1 LIFII
6 ELIKMVNVVMFSE
19 NELSNIKREMAKL
32 KNTVVLKLFTDFKTQ
47 EDGSKLR
54 KCMTC
59 EGTYEL
65 LKILEEF
72 SNGKLNVIEIST
84 EENVEEAEKHNVSRI
99 PAILFVD
106 ENDKEIIRY
115 LAHPTGSEFVPFL
128 NSIQYF
134 SGVRPYY
141 ADQIITH
148 LKKIK
153 KSKMKIFITPTCP
166 YCPMTVPVL
175 TLFAIVSKGK
185 ITAEVIDV
193 NLNPDLGRKYQVQGV
208 PHTVI
213 NEKDNIIG
221 QFTPQD
227 LLDKLVGSK
236 GRDFGGMYA

>member
-1 LIFII
+1 
-6 ELIKMVNVVMFSE
+6 MFSP
-19 NELSNIKREMAKL
+19 NELNNIKREMAKL
-32 KNTVVLKLFTDFKTQ
+32 KNTVVLKLFTDFRTQ
-47 EDGSKLR
+47 EDGSKVR
-54 KCMTC
+54 KCMAC

-65 LKILEEF
+65 LKTLADY
-72 SNGKLNVIEIST
+72 SNGKLIIEEIST
-84 EENVEEAEKHNVSRI
+84 EENEEEAIKFNVSRI

-106 ENDKEIIRY
+106 EDEKEIIRY

-148 LKKIK
+148 LEKIK
-153 KSKMKIFITPTCP
+153 KSNMKIFITPTCP
-166 YCPMTVPVL
+166 YCPATVPVL

-185 ITAEVIDV
+185 ITSEIIDV
-193 NLNPDLGRKYQVQGV
+193 NLNPDIGRKYQVQGV
-208 PHTVI
+208 PMTVI
-213 NEKDNIIG
+213 NEKEIIQG
-221 QFTPQD
+221 MFSPQD

>member
-1 LIFII
+1 
-6 ELIKMVNVVMFSE
+6 MS
-19 NELSNIKREMAKL
+19 KL
-32 KNTVVLKLFTDFKTQ
+32 KNKVVLKLFTDFKTQ
-47 EDGSKLR
+47 EDGSKIR
-54 KCMTC
+54 KCMAC
-59 EGTYEL
+59 EGAYEL
-65 LKILEEF
+65 LKVLEDY
-72 SNGKLNVIEIST
+72 SNGKLEVVEIST
-84 EENVEEAEKHNVSRI
+84 EENEEEAEKFNVERI

-153 KSKMKIFITPTCP
+153 KSNMKIFITPTCP
-166 YCPMTVPVL
+166 YCPATVPVL
-175 TLFAIVSKGK
+175 TLFSIVSKGK
-185 ITAEVIDV
+185 ISSEIIDV
-193 NLNPDLGRKYQVQGV
+193 NLNPDIGMKYQVQGV

-213 NEKDNIIG
+213 NEKDSIIG

-236 GRDFGGMYA
+236 GRDFGGMYS

>member
-1 LIFII
+1 
-6 ELIKMVNVVMFSE
+6 MFSP
-19 NELSNIKREMAKL
+19 NELNNIKREMAKL
-32 KNTVVLKLFTDFKTQ
+32 KDTVVLKLFTDFKTQ
-47 EDGSKLR
+47 EDGSKVR
-54 KCMTC
+54 KCMAC
-59 EGTYEL
+59 EGTYDL
-65 LKILEEF
+65 LKTLADY
-72 SNGKLNVIEIST
+72 SNGKLIIEEIST
-84 EENVEEAEKHNVSRI
+84 DENEEEAIKFNVSRI

-106 ENDKEIIRY
+106 ENEKEILRY

-153 KSKMKIFITPTCP
+153 KSNMKIFITPTCP
-166 YCPMTVPVL
+166 YCPATVPVL

-185 ITAEVIDV
+185 ITSEIIDV

-208 PHTVI
+208 PMTVI
-213 NEKDNIIG
+213 NEKEIIQG
-221 QFTPQD
+221 MFSPQD

>member
-1 LIFII
+1 
-6 ELIKMVNVVMFSE
+6 MFSE
-19 NELSNIKREMAKL
+19 NELNNIKREMSKL

-47 EDGSKLR
+47 KDGSKLR
-54 KCMTC
+54 KCMAC
-59 EGTYEL
+59 EGTYDL
-65 LKILEEF
+65 LKTLVEF
-72 SNGKLNVIEIST
+72 SNGKLKIEEIST
-84 EENVEEAEKHNVSRI
+84 EENEEETEKYKVSRI

-153 KSKMKIFITPTCP
+153 ESNMKIFITPTCP

-175 TLFAIVSKGK
+175 TLFSIVSKGK
-185 ITAEVIDV
+185 ISSEIIDV
-193 NLNPDLGRKYQVQGV
+193 NLNPDMGKKYQVQGV
-208 PHTVI
+208 PMTVI
-213 NEKDNIIG
+213 EMKGMKDEIIHG
-221 QFTPQD
+221 MFTPQD

-236 GRDFGGMYA
+236 EREFGGMYA

>member
-1 LIFII
+1 
-6 ELIKMVNVVMFSE
+6 MFSP
-19 NELSNIKREMAKL
+19 NELNNIKREMAKL
-32 KNTVVLKLFTDFKTQ
+32 KDTVVLKLFTDFKTQ
-47 EDGSKLR
+47 EDGSKVR
-54 KCMTC
+54 KCMAC

-65 LKILEEF
+65 LKTLADY
-72 SNGKLNVIEIST
+72 SNGKLIIEEIST
-84 EENVEEAEKHNVSRI
+84 EENEEEAIKFNVSRI

-106 ENDKEIIRY
+106 ENEKEIIRY

-153 KSKMKIFITPTCP
+153 KSNMKIFITSTCP
-166 YCPMTVPVL
+166 YCPATVPVL

-185 ITAEVIDV
+185 ITSEIIDV
-193 NLNPDLGRKYQVQGV
+193 NLNPDIGRKYQVQGV
-208 PHTVI
+208 PMTII
-213 NEKDNIIG
+213 NEKEIIQG
-221 QFTPQD
+221 MFSPQD

>member
-1 LIFII
+1 
-6 ELIKMVNVVMFSE
+6 
-19 NELSNIKREMAKL
+19 
-32 KNTVVLKLFTDFKTQ
+32 LFTDFKTQ
-47 EDGSKLR
+47 KDGSKLR
-54 KCMTC
+54 KCMAC
-59 EGTYEL
+59 EGTYDL
-65 LKILEEF
+65 LKTLVEF
-72 SNGKLNVIEIST
+72 SNGKLKVEEIST
-84 EENVEEAEKHNVSRI
+84 EENEEEAEKYKVSRI

-153 KSKMKIFITPTCP
+153 EANMKIFITPTCP

-185 ITAEVIDV
+185 ISSEVIDV
-193 NLNPDLGRKYQVQGV
+193 NLNPDMGKKYQVQGV
-208 PHTVI
+208 PMTVI
-213 NEKDNIIG
+213 NEKDVIHG
-221 QFTPQD
+221 MFTPQD

-236 GRDFGGMYA
+236 NRDFGGMYA

>member
-1 LIFII
+1 
-6 ELIKMVNVVMFSE
+6 MFSE
-19 NELSNIKREMAKL
+19 NELNNIKREMSKL

-47 EDGSKLR
+47 KDGSKLR
-54 KCMTC
+54 KCMAC
-59 EGTYEL
+59 EGTYDL
-65 LKILEEF
+65 LKTLVEF
-72 SNGKLNVIEIST
+72 SNGKLKVEEIST
-84 EENVEEAEKHNVSRI
+84 EENEEETEKYKVSRI

-141 ADQIITH
+141 ADQIVTH

-153 KSKMKIFITPTCP
+153 ESNMKIFITPTCP

-175 TLFAIVSKGK
+175 TLFSIVSKGK
-185 ITAEVIDV
+185 ISSEVIDV
-193 NLNPDLGRKYQVQGV
+193 NLNPDMGMKYKVQGV
-208 PHTVI
+208 PMTVI
-213 NEKDNIIG
+213 EMKGMKDEIIHG
-221 QFTPQD
+221 MFTPQD

-236 GRDFGGMYA
+236 EREFGGMYA

>member
-1 LIFII
+1 
-6 ELIKMVNVVMFSE
+6 MVNLIMFSE
-19 NELSNIKREMAKL
+19 NELNNIKREMAKL
-32 KNTVVLKLFTDFKTQ
+32 KNSVVLKLFTDFKTQ
-47 EDGSKLR
+47 ADGSKLR
-54 KCMTC
+54 KCMAC

-65 LKILEEF
+65 LKTLREL
-72 SNGKLNVIEIST
+72 SNGKLIIKELST
-84 EENVEEAEKHNVSRI
+84 EENAEEAEKYNISRI

-106 ENDKEIIRY
+106 ENDQEIIRY

-185 ITAEVIDV
+185 ISAEVIDV
-193 NLNPDLGRKYQVQGV
+193 NLNPDLGMKYQVQGV
-208 PHTVI
+208 PHTVV
-213 NEKDNIIG
+213 NETDNIIG

-236 GRDFGGMYA
+236 ERDFGGMYA

>member
-1 LIFII
+1 
-6 ELIKMVNVVMFSE
+6 MFSE
-19 NELSNIKREMAKL
+19 NELNNIKREMSKL

-47 EDGSKLR
+47 KDGSKLR
-54 KCMTC
+54 KCMSC

-65 LKILEEF
+65 LETLVEF
-72 SNGKLNVIEIST
+72 SNGKLKVEEIST
-84 EENVEEAEKHNVSRI
+84 EENEEEAEKYKVSRI

-115 LAHPTGSEFVPFL
+115 LAHPTGSELPPFL

-153 KSKMKIFITPTCP
+153 KSNMKIFITPTCP
-166 YCPMTVPVL
+166 YCPATVPVL
-175 TLFAIVSKGK
+175 TLFSIVSNGK
-185 ITAEVIDV
+185 ISSEVIDV
-193 NLNPDLGRKYQVQGV
+193 NLNPDMGKKYQVQGV
-208 PHTVI
+208 PMTVI
-213 NEKDNIIG
+213 NEKDVIHG
-221 QFTPQD
+221 MFTPQD

>member
-1 LIFII
+1 VFSDS
-6 ELIKMVNVVMFSE
+6 ELNS
-19 NELSNIKREMAKL
+19 IKREMSKL
-32 KNTVVLKLFTDFKTQ
+32 KNKVVLKLFTDFKTQ
-47 EDGSKLR
+47 EDGSKVR
-54 KCMTC
+54 KCMAC
-59 EGTYEL
+59 EGAYEL
-65 LKILEEF
+65 LKVLEDY
-72 SNGKLNVIEIST
+72 SNGKLEVEEIST
-84 EENVEEAEKHNVSRI
+84 EENEEEAEKFNVERI

-153 KSKMKIFITPTCP
+153 KSNMKIFITPTCP
-166 YCPMTVPVL
+166 YCPATVPVL
-175 TLFAIVSKGK
+175 TLFSIVSKGK
-185 ITAEVIDV
+185 ISSEIIDV
-193 NLNPDLGRKYQVQGV
+193 NLNPDIGMKYQVQGV

-213 NEKDNIIG
+213 NEKDSIIG

-236 GRDFGGMYA
+236 GRDFGGMYS

>member
-1 LIFII
+1 
-6 ELIKMVNVVMFSE
+6 MD
-19 NELSNIKREMAKL
+19 KL
-32 KNTVVLKLFTDFKTQ
+32 KNKVVLKLFTDFRTQ

-54 KCMTC
+54 KCMAC
-59 EGTYEL
+59 EGAYEL
-65 LKILEEF
+65 LKVLEEY
-72 SNGKLNVIEIST
+72 SNGKLEVEEIST
-84 EENVEEAEKHNVSRI
+84 EENEEEAEKFNVQRI

-115 LAHPTGSEFVPFL
+115 LAYPTGSEFVPFL

-153 KSKMKIFITPTCP
+153 KSNMKIFITSTCP
-166 YCPMTVPVL
+166 YCPATVPVL
-175 TLFAIVSKGK
+175 TLFSIVSKGK
-185 ITAEVIDV
+185 ISSEIIDV
-193 NLNPDLGRKYQVQGV
+193 NLNPDIGMKYQVQGV

-213 NEKDNIIG
+213 NEKDHIIG

-236 GRDFGGMYA
+236 GRDFGGMYS

>member
-1 LIFII
+1 
-6 ELIKMVNVVMFSE
+6 MFSE
-19 NELSNIKREMAKL
+19 NELNNIKKEMGKL
-32 KNTVVLKLFTDFKTQ
+32 KNNVVLKLFTDFKTQ
-47 EDGSKLR
+47 EDGSKIR
-54 KCMTC
+54 KCMAC
-59 EGTYEL
+59 EGVHEL
-65 LKILEEF
+65 LNTLVEF
-72 SNGKLNVIEIST
+72 SNGKLTIEEIST
-84 EENVEEAEKHNVSRI
+84 EENEEEAKKYNISRI

-153 KSKMKIFITPTCP
+153 KSNMKIFITPTCP

-185 ITAEVIDV
+185 ISSEVIDV
-193 NLNPDLGRKYQVQGV
+193 NLNPDIGAQYQVQGV
-208 PHTVI
+208 PMTVI
-213 NEKDNIIG
+213 NEKDTIQG
-221 QFTPQD
+221 MFTPQD

-236 GRDFGGMYA
+236 ERDFGGMYA

>member
-1 LIFII
+1 
-6 ELIKMVNVVMFSE
+6 MFSD
-19 NELSNIKREMAKL
+19 NELNSIKREMDKL
-32 KNTVVLKLFTDFKTQ
+32 KNKVVLKLFTDFRTQ

-54 KCMTC
+54 KCMAC
-59 EGTYEL
+59 EGAYEL
-65 LKILEEF
+65 LKVLEEY
-72 SNGKLNVIEIST
+72 SNGKLEVEEIST
-84 EENVEEAEKHNVSRI
+84 EENEEEAEKFNVQRI

-115 LAHPTGSEFVPFL
+115 LAYPTGSEFVPFL

-153 KSKMKIFITPTCP
+153 KSNMKIFITSTCP
-166 YCPMTVPVL
+166 YCPATVPVL
-175 TLFAIVSKGK
+175 TLFSIVSKGK
-185 ITAEVIDV
+185 ISSEIIDV
-193 NLNPDLGRKYQVQGV
+193 NLNPDIGMKYQVQGV

-213 NEKDNIIG
+213 NEKDHIIG

-236 GRDFGGMYA
+236 GRDFGGMYS